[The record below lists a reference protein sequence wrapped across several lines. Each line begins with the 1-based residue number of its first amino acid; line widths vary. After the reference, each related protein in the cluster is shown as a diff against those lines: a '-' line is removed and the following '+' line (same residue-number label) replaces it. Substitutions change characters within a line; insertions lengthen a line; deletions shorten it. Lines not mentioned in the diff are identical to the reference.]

1 MNTIKLSGNLGNDP
15 EILKGSKG
23 DFVVFRIAQ
32 NFEIEDVK
40 YTDWYSIYC
49 FKKAMTEAQTL
60 KKGDLVVISGNVK
73 PFIREINDKKIESLR
88 IIANSV
94 EKKEKLKSE
103 KKFYDEMPDFSSGV
117 ELL

>member
-103 KKFYDEMPDFSSGV
+103 KKFYDEIPDFSSGV